1 MTGKEIRRWFLC
13 WGIGFN
19 KARKDMVARG
29 AAQDTNIGAFREGHG
44 GSKLA
49 FVKDKEDL
57 VIIVGRESAAMIM
70 DLLAVVLRR
79 E

>member
-1 MTGKEIRRWFLC
+1 MLGLC
-13 WGIGFN
+13 LN
-19 KARKDMVARG
+19 KTRKDMVARG

-49 FVKDKEDL
+49 FVKNKEDL
-57 VIIVGRESAAMIM
+57 VPIVGRESSTMIM